1 MCLFS
6 RFDQITGL
14 RTTPSSDSAEQR
26 LRMCRDGRVLGSK
39 LVSFAKGFSKHQHV
53 LAIFKVDSKYLRFPF
68 KVKVD
73 YFILHSILVY
83 SFVILLVRFAMT
95 KRRRTNEASL
105 LNQYRLQKD
114 FLNIL
119 TFCRLLRWFSKY
131 LRFPFNVKVDYFIL
145 HSILVYSFVILLVF
159 FAMTKRRR
167 TNEASLLN
175 QYRLQK
181 DFLNILITFCRLLRW
196 FSKYLRFP
204 FKVQVDYF
212 ILHSILFSSFVI
224 FLIFFA
230 MSRKKMHVR
239 SRTDSDS
246 NVYMFKRKQK

>member
-1 MCLFS
+1 MLS
-6 RFDQITGL
+6 IHQDKADVLYRVRHASLPHNPSGVVLINS
-14 RTTPSSDSAEQR
+14 TPSSDRAEQR
-26 LRMCRDGRVLGSK
+26 LRMCRDGRGLGSK
-39 LVSFAKGFSKHQHV
+39 LVSFAKGFSKHHHV
-53 LAIFKVDSKYLRFPF
+53 LAIFKVDSKYLRFSF

-83 SFVILLVRFAMT
+83 SFVILLVFFAMT

-145 HSILVYSFVILLVF
+145 HSIL
-159 FAMTKRRR
+159 
-167 TNEASLLN
+167 
-175 QYRLQK
+175 
-181 DFLNILITFCRLLRW
+181 
-196 FSKYLRFP
+196 
-204 FKVQVDYF
+204 
-212 ILHSILFSSFVI
+212 FSSFVI